1 MNKHMNN
8 RDLQRK
14 IAVIIVFKLVVLALI
29 WQFFFSENKVKV
41 DSKTMEQQLFQAAEP
56 VNKTLH

>member
-1 MNKHMNN
+1 MNKYINN

-14 IAVIIVFKLVVLALI
+14 IAVVIVVKLIVLTLI

-41 DSKTMEQQLFQAAEP
+41 DSKTVEQHLFQAAEP
-56 VNKTLH
+56 VNKTFH